1 MAEIKDWKESLQ
13 PQSEEAKVKAPTG
26 TGPIKDWKESVP
38 AENPQGLSDQLSD
51 GDTPF
56 LDGVLQ
62 GATFGGWDELMAR
75 LESMTADT
83 NYRDNWDRRQKDLDR
98 LRRAAP
104 GMLNTGEAVG
114 AIGSSFLLPGAGAMN
129 LTKGGVAALKAA
141 LKLSAMQGGLNGLGT
156 GRIAWNDQEYIP
168 GAVPLV
174 DAAKGALE
182 GVTGDLLARGALAPV
197 KAVGNLGARVAGP
210 VVRKAYDWGLQNIG
224 APLLKVGKDAARE
237 VLDAPHV
244 YRGEVTSLR
253 DIIDNQIQPML
264 ERVSKAADDG
274 KAKALSYLTDKPS
287 LSAKEVADILDQK
300 MRQFDLI
307 RDDPD
312 IPGETFSPVFTFLK
326 DQLELDKKTIRSYL
340 KKGQQ
345 YLSEKELYALYD
357 RLRHRADWD
366 KNLGG
371 KGKEIQDAYKT
382 VIGAIRDELG
392 TKNTQ
397 FGDAM
402 KPVAQATAD
411 LEKLKDMIKAGK
423 GKFIDFNEVPKAG
436 HNILR
441 QVRKNEPLEETVQ
454 DFVNKYAPD
463 QKDII
468 HQIKRINN
476 DKNFYVKP
484 PTSHSVGM
492 TGIAAGLGLTGG
504 DPSLGA
510 ALAVATAGRD
520 SLGPALW
527 KQLAV
532 LPSRGGPGMLDAIM
546 RPAIVQSSSSP
557 SINPEYVGMW
567 ANGETWQQYLARK
580 EKEKQQEAL
589 AH

>member
-1 MAEIKDWKESLQ
+1 MPEIKDWKESLQ

-75 LESMTADT
+75 LEAMTADT
-83 NYRDNWDRRQKDLDR
+83 NYRDNWKRRQDDLDR

-141 LKLSAMQGGLNGLGT
+141 LKLSAMQGGLTGLGT
-156 GRIAWNDQEYIP
+156 GRTAWNDPEYVP
-168 GAVPLV
+168 GAVPILN
-174 DAAKGALE
+174 AAQGALE

-237 VLDAPHV
+237 VLVAPHV

-264 ERVSKAADDG
+264 ERVGKAATDG
-274 KAKALSYLTDKPS
+274 KEKALSYLTDRPA
-287 LSAKEVADILDQK
+287 LSVDEVRNIILGKMKENRL
-300 MRQFDLI
+300 LLS
-307 RDDPD
+307 DPD
-312 IPGETFSPVFTFLK
+312 NPGKMFSPLG
-326 DQLELDKKTIRSYL
+326 QLLTGKLGADMKMAKAAANGKNYL
-340 KKGQQ
+340 T
-345 YLSEKELYALYD
+345 EKELYQLYD
-357 RLRHRADWD
+357 DLKIRANYDQT
-366 KNLGG
+366 LSGA
-371 KGKEIQDAYKT
+371 GKEVQSAYKQA
-382 VIGAIRDELG
+382 IGAIREVLG
-392 TKNTQ
+392 QKNNA

-411 LEKLKDMIKAGK
+411 LEKLKNMISAGK
-423 GKFIDFNEVPKAG
+423 GKFTDFNEVPKAG
-436 HNILR
+436 HNVLR
-441 QVRKNEPLEETVQ
+441 QIRKNEPLEETIN

-520 SLGPALW
+520 SFGPALW

-546 RPAIVQSSSSP
+546 RPAIVQASSSP
-557 SINPEYVGMW
+557 SMNQEYIGDW
-567 ANGETWQQYLARK
+567 STGESWQQYMARK
-580 EKEKQQEAL
+580 DKEKQQEAL